1 MYSLEAYKRL
11 INSMLQ
17 VMENNEIEIK
27 SGTIRLDY
35 SGRGMYGVS
44 CLGIVMDRSEIS
56 AFKMDFVDEVA
67 DIVGGHYDKDTKD
80 LFKRTKSAM
89 RSPSADSMGL
99 SMIEYYTSLKVP
111 SEYVS
116 ERQQLIKEFT
126 DQQ

>member
-1 MYSLEAYKRL
+1 MYSLEAYKTL

-44 CLGIVMDRSEIS
+44 CLGVVMDRGDIS
-56 AFKMDFVDEVA
+56 GFKMDFVDEVA
-67 DIVGGHYDKDTKD
+67 DIVGGTYDKDTKD

-89 RSPSADSMGL
+89 RSPSTDSMGL

-116 ERQQLIKEFT
+116 ELKQVIKEFT

>member
-1 MYSLEAYKRL
+1 MYSLEAYKTL

-44 CLGIVMDRSEIS
+44 CLGVVMDRSEIS

-67 DIVGGHYDKDTKD
+67 DIVGGSYDKDTKD

-111 SEYVS
+111 NEYVS
-116 ERQQLIKEFT
+116 ELQQVIKEFT